1 MLLARS
7 VRLRVLVASKYPYM
21 TLHIIFHYKIA
32 YTRPLAV
39 IGVSFSGLSHFFFSV
54 PLTWTFFDTFKESLL
69 YLLFVQCVFFFHTF
83 TLIMINIVTKG
94 IISSFMFDWHIRNAQ
109 TRLYHQP
116 DKTCRYITLIIHT
129 PVFNKLFIYRDI

>member
-7 VRLRVLVASKYPYM
+7 VRLSVLVASNAYM
-21 TLHIIFHYKIA
+21 TLRIIFRYKIA

-39 IGVSFSGLSHFFFSV
+39 IGVSFSGLSHFFLSV

-69 YLLFVQCVFFFHTF
+69 LLLFVLFVRLIVCLFVFFFHTF

-94 IISSFMFDWHIRNAQ
+94 IISSFMFLRVILA
-109 TRLYHQP
+109 
-116 DKTCRYITLIIHT
+116 
-129 PVFNKLFIYRDI
+129 PVCSNLSKEERKNIVCNSLD

>member
-7 VRLRVLVASKYPYM
+7 VRLRVLVASNAYM
-21 TLHIIFHYKIA
+21 TLHIIFRYKIA

-69 YLLFVQCVFFFHTF
+69 LLLFVLFVC
-83 TLIMINIVTKG
+83 LIV
-94 IISSFMFDWHIRNAQ
+94 R
-109 TRLYHQP
+109 
-116 DKTCRYITLIIHT
+116 
-129 PVFNKLFIYRDI
+129 FILSR